1 MIPWPPEAVLAVAI
15 AGRQRLNA
23 LTPHFLDPSLSSP
36 LPFQHVPA
44 PAGKAVSAGRSTGTA
59 CGLSSVCLIS
69 VIDDSRTSMSKL
81 TVLKY
86 GQRCRQLC
94 QEHVITV
101 VKLAGGTAESVP
113 DKRVAL
119 EVSNKPWLFSAGIG
133 RNIDTNFA

>member
-1 MIPWPPEAVLAVAI
+1 MGSSYGYDLAVRLCVSAASLPLEKQTCRGCQLRRLVDVMIPWPPEAVLAVAF

-81 TVLKY
+81 TVLKC

-94 QEHVITV
+94 LEHVITLV
-101 VKLAGGTAESVP
+101 
-113 DKRVAL
+113 
-119 EVSNKPWLFSAGIG
+119 
-133 RNIDTNFA
+133 